1 MKTILLVEDDEGLRR
16 GVSFTFEKEGYQVRE
31 ASTLAAARAVL
42 ENAEVDL
49 VILDLGLPDG
59 PGLVFCEELRRH
71 SPVPILILT
80 ARNLETD
87 EVAGLM
93 AGADDYI
100 TKPFSLAVLRARVQ
114 ALLRRRENQSAI
126 LKAGACVLDQSA
138 CRLTVSGQEIPITAT
153 EYRLLQYLM
162 QHAGQ
167 VLTRQQL
174 LEALWDDTGNYVD
187 ENTLAVNIS
196 RLRTKLET
204 DPHHPQQ
211 IVTVRGIGYQFAGEE

>member
-1 MKTILLVEDDEGLRR
+1 METILLVEDDEGLRR
-16 GVSFTFEKEGYQVRE
+16 GISFTFEKEGYTVHE
-31 ASTLAAARAVL
+31 ASTLAAARSVL
-42 ENAEVDL
+42 ENEAVSL

-59 PGLVFCEELRRH
+59 QGLAFCEKLRRH
-71 SPVPILILT
+71 LPVPILILT

-126 LKAGACVLDQSA
+126 LKVGACVLDQSA
-138 CRLTVSGQEIPITAT
+138 CRLAVKGQEIQISAT

-162 QHAGQ
+162 IHAGQ

-174 LEALWDDTGNYVD
+174 LEALWDNTGNYVD

-204 DPHHPQQ
+204 DPHHPQK
-211 IVTVRGIGYQFAGEE
+211 ILTIRGIGYQFAGED